1 MFLPRGEEREG
12 LYTYIEKN
20 AGVPKDV
27 SRCIDEGT
35 AFSAEYLKD
44 MDYSV
49 PKGYEVKGD
58 LCCPVEK
65 TAFELNESPEKTAA
79 VKRLLDKEGAP
90 RWEKEFANKSKEEL
104 LPLIKRMALRLPGLK
119 RMSVPAAGV
128 QESERLLVN
137 LLKNPS
143 EQTTQKELILRLK
156 EALRDSRAQGEK
168 FNKPEHF
175 GLNSNDVK
183 SVRKIKMLK
192 DRKAL
197 AQSEAIAQNIDPETE
212 LDIVH
217 GGGKDFLERF
227 FAGKEKGYALPR
239 SLQKG
244 LQVHRHDAM
253 DEASLM
259 NKTEFYANRA
269 TKENADTP
277 AMLTGKIKAKHLLPG
292 GTGYENSL
300 ISREHVINPKIVE
313 LPQKT
318 TDSHV
323 SKSEFLGT
331 TTPIRK
337 PEHLKQANTQV
348 KLSAAD
354 PSQTILITGHSGSGK
369 STLGKLL
376 AEKLNLSL
384 HRVDAQESWDNLRAD
399 LEDRPD
405 YERKALT
412 PGSIENKKYIRDI
425 RKIVGKSLKE
435 INGPAILEGTQVTT
449 LPNKQLQ
456 RYLANIVVGGD
467 VEQSIAQ
474 RIQRMTDKAAK
485 KGIVFSPEELEKKKS
500 ESRLVA
506 DSWHPGIEKFKQL
519 PGVIKYN
526 HTEHQSEPLIAQL
539 QQIMSKNASALVV
552 SGIHGDEPA
561 GDVAAEKLKGT
572 TDVISDINPTDKRRF
587 RGKDINRHFDKPA
600 EGSIQQKLLDI
611 IDSKRPSRVVA
622 LHEDDEVDKPY
633 AYSSPSL
640 AHEVKEALKDK
651 DTATSAHNDKTDDGV
666 ICEGKNPPK
675 GSLEKALDN
684 RGIAHATI
692 ETPSKSQNM
701 DERTKTHLDVIKSLL
716 AKEAGE
722 KPGLWANIRA
732 KKARGEKAAKPGSED
747 YPDKKQWDKLTKQA
761 MTPEELTL
769 KYMSIVRARNRGAR
783 RYQAAIGAGAGG
795 VVGGAIGGVHNL
807 INPGTEVD
815 PDTGETVDRSRLKS
829 ALGGALKGL
838 GIGAGIGGGIGF
850 SKGHIEREKAI
861 RDLIKNRGNTPSSPF
876 DGLNYIEDQVL
887 RAKYNKHPD
896 LQEKYRPLDDTISNK
911 LNSIYDK
918 IMGKKA
924 AVAAWQRSEGKNPEG
939 GLNAKGRASYK
950 KETGGTLKAPV
961 TESNP
966 SGERAKRQN
975 SFCSRMC
982 GMKRKNTGSEGQS
995 NPDSRINKSLRK
1007 WNCKCGEA
1015 HESLFEKVACMLK
1028 ESKGRCWEGYE
1039 PVPGK
1044 EAYSEDSC
1052 RPKGKKKES
1061 ELEKEAVDA
1070 YELRKLIIDASRG
1083 CRDSKQAL
1091 SIMGSKGKEGKLKS
1105 LLAPAIKASGEA
1117 VQGTF
1122 PFDGSHQMEIVKKT
1136 IDPSYIVDRSKYLG
1150 R

>member
-1 MFLPRGEEREG
+1 MLEKAGIHQKKEKFSDRLLKHSAFGVQTNNKPAVSSQQQLGSMEAPENKPLTSAPITQNKPITQPLTQKPVQITGANQTHKAYSNPIRSSSPPKPPSPATTTKIPRPFSKIAYKRNTGLADSDGLPYTNTDDVILLNKLGYTIDENSYLFLPRGEEREG

-44 MDYSV
+44 MDYEV
-49 PKGYEVKGD
+49 PKGYEIKGD

-79 VKRLLDKEGAP
+79 EHQA
-90 RWEKEFANKSKEEL
+90 E
-104 LPLIKRMALRLPGLK
+104 PLIKQLQQLMSKKAEATTPKIVQPNPAPQTAPVINNWNNTGFNINSSKPLALPTLTDGFKHEGEITPRNFLGQVYKNQGAANTEINKATNYALNNKLVPPGRGGAWQPGDGTDNRLDVPVQIYTNPGKGSAMA
-119 RMSVPAAGV
+119 SVKAPPNYAT
-128 QESERLLVN
+128 
-137 LLKNPS
+137 NP
-143 EQTTQKELILRLK
+143 
-156 EALRDSRAQGEK
+156 D
-168 FNKPEHF
+168 
-175 GLNSNDVK
+175 
-183 SVRKIKMLK
+183 
-192 DRKAL
+192 
-197 AQSEAIAQNIDPETE
+197 
-212 LDIVH
+212 
-217 GGGKDFLERF
+217 
-227 FAGKEKGYALPR
+227 FAGKTLRAFGPDSPHKNMVTVPVVNISDDKALRFGPSAPTGAGNAQKFVADLGQKYTANKNHYLPNVDAKYHNALNNFGDILNNEETAKAIKETGQMPQGFQDSIKQLIPYQNMPGVAPTNNREVLRHEIAHSYNKHQPQHLSPIEGDTGYFKSPQERATGISTIQQDLYNSIGSRAESPEQFKSNISR
-239 SLQKG
+239 FLTAPDME
-244 LQVHRHDAM
+244 RAM
-253 DEASLM
+253 DEGGLKDNSKRYLRYLKQSPVQEKVLENDAFIAPAFVQNSTAVPTL
-259 NKTEFYANRA
+259 KTAEA
-269 TKENADTP
+269 THELKSSN
-277 AMLTGKIKAKHLLPG
+277 IKAV
-292 GTGYENSL
+292 GY
-300 ISREHVINPKIVE
+300 
-313 LPQKT
+313 
-318 TDSHV
+318 
-323 SKSEFLGT
+323 
-331 TTPIRK
+331 
-337 PEHLKQANTQV
+337 
-348 KLSAAD
+348 
-354 PSQTILITGHSGSGK
+354 
-369 STLGKLL
+369 
-376 AEKLNLSL
+376 
-384 HRVDAQESWDNLRAD
+384 
-399 LEDRPD
+399 
-405 YERKALT
+405 
-412 PGSIENKKYIRDI
+412 
-425 RKIVGKSLKE
+425 
-435 INGPAILEGTQVTT
+435 
-449 LPNKQLQ
+449 
-456 RYLANIVVGGD
+456 
-467 VEQSIAQ
+467 
-474 RIQRMTDKAAK
+474 
-485 KGIVFSPEELEKKKS
+485 
-500 ESRLVA
+500 
-506 DSWHPGIEKFKQL
+506 
-519 PGVIKYN
+519 
-526 HTEHQSEPLIAQL
+526 QL
-539 QQIMSKNASALVV
+539 QQIMSKKASTLVV

-572 TDVISDINPTDKRRF
+572 TDVISNINPTDKRRF

-622 LHEDDEVDKPY
+622 LHEDDEVAKPY

-666 ICEGKNPPK
+666 ISEGKNPPK

-684 RGIAHATI
+684 RGIDHATI

-716 AKEAGE
+716 GKEAGE

-747 YPDKKQWDKLTKQA
+747 YPDKKQWDKLT
-761 MTPEELTL
+761 
-769 KYMSIVRARNRGAR
+769 
-783 RYQAAIGAGAGG
+783 
-795 VVGGAIGGVHNL
+795 
-807 INPGTEVD
+807 
-815 PDTGETVDRSRLKS
+815 
-829 ALGGALKGL
+829 
-838 GIGAGIGGGIGF
+838 
-850 SKGHIEREKAI
+850 
-861 RDLIKNRGNTPSSPF
+861 
-876 DGLNYIEDQVL
+876 
-887 RAKYNKHPD
+887 
-896 LQEKYRPLDDTISNK
+896 
-911 LNSIYDK
+911 
-918 IMGKKA
+918 KA

-1070 YELRKLIIDASRG
+1070 YELRKLIIDASKG

-1105 LLAPAIKASGEA
+1105 LLEPARKAVGES
-1117 VQGTF
+1117 VQGAF
-1122 PFDGSHQMEIVKKT
+1122 PFDGSHQMEIVKKN

>member
-1 MFLPRGEEREG
+1 MSSPVQYLQKMLEKAGIHQKKEKFSDRLLKHSAFGVQTNNKPAVSSQQQLGSMEAPENKPLTSAPITQNKPITQPLTQKPVQITGANQTHKAYSNPIRSSSPPKPPSPATTTKIPRPFSKIAYKRNTGLADSDGLPYTNTDDVILLNKLGYTIDENSYMFLPRGEGREG

-20 AGVPKDV
+20 AGIPKSV
-27 SRCIDEGT
+27 TQCIDEGT
-35 AFSAEYLKD
+35 AFSGEYLKD
-44 MDYSV
+44 MDYEI
-49 PKGYEVKGD
+49 PKGYEIKGD

-65 TAFELNESPEKTAA
+65 TAFELNESPEKTASDIYNNI
-79 VKRLLDKEGAP
+79 VIENPKGSK
-90 RWEKEFANKSKEEL
+90 KEFGKNY
-104 LPLIKRMALRLPGLK
+104 PIPVMTYPVDYGYLPGYTAQDDADLDFFKGTAQKDGLHGSFDVWRPDVKGELETKFYTGATEPERDQILK
-119 RMSVPAAGV
+119 AF
-128 QESERLLVN
+128 
-137 LLKNPS
+137 
-143 EQTTQKELILRLK
+143 QKVIRGTPK
-156 EALRDSRAQGEK
+156 SYI
-168 FNKPEHF
+168 
-175 GLNSNDVK
+175 SNDL
-183 SVRKIKMLK
+183 M
-192 DRKAL
+192 
-197 AQSEAIAQNIDPETE
+197 EAIK
-212 LDIVH
+212 H
-217 GGGKDFLERF
+217 
-227 FAGKEKGYALPR
+227 FA
-239 SLQKG
+239 
-244 LQVHRHDAM
+244 V
-253 DEASLM
+253 
-259 NKTEFYANRA
+259 NK
-269 TKENADTP
+269 
-277 AMLTGKIKAKHLLPG
+277 
-292 GTGYENSL
+292 
-300 ISREHVINPKIVE
+300 
-313 LPQKT
+313 
-318 TDSHV
+318 
-323 SKSEFLGT
+323 
-331 TTPIRK
+331 
-337 PEHLKQANTQV
+337 
-348 KLSAAD
+348 
-354 PSQTILITGHSGSGK
+354 
-369 STLGKLL
+369 
-376 AEKLNLSL
+376 
-384 HRVDAQESWDNLRAD
+384 
-399 LEDRPD
+399 
-405 YERKALT
+405 
-412 PGSIENKKYIRDI
+412 
-425 RKIVGKSLKE
+425 
-435 INGPAILEGTQVTT
+435 
-449 LPNKQLQ
+449 
-456 RYLANIVVGGD
+456 D
-467 VEQSIAQ
+467 VEK
-474 RIQRMTDKAAK
+474 T
-485 KGIVFSPEELEKKKS
+485 
-500 ESRLVA
+500 
-506 DSWHPGIEKFKQL
+506 
-519 PGVIKYN
+519 
-526 HTEHQSEPLIAQL
+526 
-539 QQIMSKNASALVV
+539 ASTLVV

-587 RGKDINRHFDKPA
+587 RGKDINRHFDKPV

-666 ICEGKNPPK
+666 ISEGKNPPK

-701 DERTKTHLDVIKSLL
+701 GERTKTHLDVIKSLL

-761 MTPEELTL
+761 MTPEEFTL
-769 KYMSIVRARNRGAR
+769 KYMSIVRAGNRGAR

-861 RDLIKNRGNTPSSPF
+861 RDLIKNRGNTPASAF
-876 DGLNYIEDQVL
+876 DPGGLNYIEDQVL
-887 RAKYNKHPD
+887 SAEYNKHPE
-896 LQEKYRPLDDTISNK
+896 LQVKYRPLDDTISNK

-1091 SIMGSKGKEGKLKS
+1091 SIMGSKGKGGKLKS
-1105 LLAPAIKASGEA
+1105 LLEPARKAVGES
-1117 VQGTF
+1117 VQGAF
-1122 PFDGSHQMEIVKKT
+1122 PFDGSHQMEIVKKN